1 MNGHDELVQILLD
14 KGLEIDDQD
23 HDNSSSLHLAAVSGK
38 TSTAKIL
45 ISKGAALELQG
56 LNNATPLLFATCYQK
71 IGVAKFLL
79 QLGANQGHFSIFKT
93 LNIYYCRGALYG
105 GVTIASL

>member
-45 ISKGAALELQG
+45 ISKGAGSELEG
-56 LNNATPLLFATCYQK
+56 LNNTTPLLFATCYQK
-71 IGVAKFLL
+71 IGVARFLL
-79 QLGANQGHFSIFKT
+79 QHGANVNAVDRNAH
-93 LNIYYCRGALYG
+93 NIRQLFRAQP
-105 GVTIASL
+105 SR